1 MNKKYFQLI
10 IDIFSILN
18 KAQKRKF
25 ILLGIFIFINGFV
38 EVFGLALILPILYL
52 INEPNKIIDNP
63 TIFEIYKGLP
73 FITTTNQFLTF
84 LVLLLP
90 LFFIL
95 KNIFSVCIAY
105 LQNSFVNNT
114 TVSLICSQYSKT
126 LKKDYYY
133 FNNTNSNFIIRDIA
147 TIPSEFASGVLI
159 PTINFTS
166 ELIVTLF
173 IISGLAVY
181 NFYVFLIIIT
191 SIFPV
196 TFIFYKLIKSKI
208 SRMGNEIN
216 EVRSKTFKT
225 IFEAIYGIE
234 EVKLKAKEEYFIK
247 RSLGPLS
254 YLHSIYTTLNTLKS
268 IPNKIIET
276 IAVLAIVLLY
286 FIFNYHYEGDL
297 SSLISTLI
305 IFATAAYRLMPG
317 INRMLVALIDIKNK
331 SYVFKTLLIEE
342 ENNYYTKE
350 IKNLTFNNNIEF
362 ENIKFR
368 YEEEANIIDNFSL
381 IINKGDKIGIIGES
395 GSGKSTFLKILT
407 GLIYPDTGT
416 FFVDKQK
423 ISKINIAL
431 FRKKIGYV
439 KQDFYLLDTTL
450 AENIAFGE
458 SLKEIDLTKLNKV
471 IKLSLLSDLVKS
483 LDSGVNTN
491 IGEFGANLS
500 GGQKQRIAIAR
511 ALYKEAE
518 ILIFDEAT
526 SALDDETETEVIETI
541 NNLSDNLTIIMV
553 AHRKTSLRY
562 CDKIYEIK
570 KGQIFKKQFRNKN

>member
-1 MNKKYFQLI
+1 MKKKNFQLI
-10 IDIFSILN
+10 IDTFAILS
-18 KAQKRKF
+18 KPQKRKF
-25 ILLGIFIFINGFV
+25 ILIGILIFINGFV
-38 EVFGLALILPILYL
+38 EVLGLALILPILYL

-63 TIFEIYKGLP
+63 TIFEIYKELT

-84 LVLLLP
+84 LVLILP

-95 KNIFSVCIAY
+95 KNIFSVCVVY
-105 LQNSFVNNT
+105 FQNRFVNSL
-114 TVSLICSQYSKT
+114 TVSLISSQYAKT
-126 LKKDYYY
+126 LKKDYNY

-147 TIPSEFASGVLI
+147 TVPSEFASGVLI
-159 PTINFTS
+159 PIINFTS
-166 ELIVTLF
+166 ELIVILF
-173 IISGLAVY
+173 LISGLALY

-191 SIFPV
+191 SVFPV
-196 TFIFYKLIKSKI
+196 TLVFYKLIKTKTSK
-208 SRMGNEIN
+208 MGNEIN
-216 EVRSKTFKT
+216 EIRSKTFKT

-234 EVKLKAKEEYFIK
+234 EVKLKTKEEYFIK

-254 YLHSIYTTLNTLKS
+254 YLHTIYTTLNTLKN

-276 IAVLAIVLLY
+276 IAVLAIALLY
-286 FIFNYHYEGDL
+286 FIFNYYYKGDL

-331 SYVFKTLLIEE
+331 SYVFKTLLTEE
-342 ENNYYTKE
+342 KNNYYTKE
-350 IKNLTFNNNIEF
+350 IKNLTYNNNIQF
-362 ENIKFR
+362 ENIKFS
-368 YEEEANIIDNFSL
+368 YDEEANIIDNFSL

-407 GLIYPDTGT
+407 GLIYPDAGT
-416 FFVDKQK
+416 FYVDNQK
-423 ISKINIAL
+423 ISKINITS

-458 SLKEIDLTKLNKV
+458 SLKEIDQTKLNKV
-471 IKLSLLSDLVKS
+471 IKLSMLSDLVKG

-511 ALYKEAE
+511 SLYIDAE

-526 SALDDETETEVIETI
+526 SALDDDTEKEVIETI

-553 AHRKTSLRY
+553 AHRKTSLRF

-570 KGQIFKKQFRNKN
+570 NGQIFKK

>member
-1 MNKKYFQLI
+1 MF
-10 IDIFSILN
+10 
-18 KAQKRKF
+18 
-25 ILLGIFIFINGFV
+25 
-38 EVFGLALILPILYL
+38 
-52 INEPNKIIDNP
+52 
-63 TIFEIYKGLP
+63 
-73 FITTTNQFLTF
+73 
-84 LVLLLP
+84 
-90 LFFIL
+90 
-95 KNIFSVCIAY
+95 
-105 LQNSFVNNT
+105 
-114 TVSLICSQYSKT
+114 
-126 LKKDYYY
+126 
-133 FNNTNSNFIIRDIA
+133 
-147 TIPSEFASGVLI
+147 
-159 PTINFTS
+159 
-166 ELIVTLF
+166 
-173 IISGLAVY
+173 
-181 NFYVFLIIIT
+181 
-191 SIFPV
+191 
-196 TFIFYKLIKSKI
+196 FYKLIKSKI
-208 SRMGNEIN
+208 SKIGNEIN

-247 RSLGPLS
+247 RSSGPLS
-254 YLHSIYTTLNTLKS
+254 YLHSIYTTLNTLKN

-276 IAVLAIVLLY
+276 IAVLAIALLY
-286 FIFNYHYEGDL
+286 FIFNYYNKGDL

-317 INRMLVALIDIKNK
+317 INRMLVAIIDIKNK
-331 SYVFKTLLIEE
+331 SYVFKTLLTDF
-342 ENNYYTKE
+342 ENNDYTKE
-350 IKNLTFNNNIEF
+350 SKNLIFNNKIQF
-362 ENIKFR
+362 ENIKFS

-407 GLIYPDTGT
+407 GLIYPDAGT
-416 FFVDKQK
+416 FFVDNQK
-423 ISKINIAL
+423 VSKINIAS

-471 IKLSLLSDLVKS
+471 IKLSMLSDLVKG
-483 LDSGVNTN
+483 LGRGVNTN

-541 NNLSDNLTIIMV
+541 NSLSDNLTIIMV

-570 KGQIFKKQFRNKN
+570 KGQIFKK